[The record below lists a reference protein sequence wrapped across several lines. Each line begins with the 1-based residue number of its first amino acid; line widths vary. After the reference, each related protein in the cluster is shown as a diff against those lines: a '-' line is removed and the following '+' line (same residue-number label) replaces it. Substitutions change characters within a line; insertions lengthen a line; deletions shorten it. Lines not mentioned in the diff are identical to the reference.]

1 MKTLLGFGLAL
12 GIAAYQH
19 HLPAEPQART
29 APAKPDAVA
38 ADQTLNASSGRVL
51 ALAQAACGGCHAV
64 ERYELSP
71 NPKAPPFI
79 RIVNLPGLSS
89 DTRSAWLRDAHNY
102 PEEMD
107 FHLDAAAVDAR
118 TAYML
123 TLRDPDYEPPSL

>member
-1 MKTLLGFGLAL
+1 MLLGLSLAL
-12 GIAAYQH
+12 GIAAYPH
-19 HLPAEPQART
+19 HASAEPPART
-29 APAKPDAVA
+29 PTEPDAVA
-38 ADQTLNASSGRVL
+38 ADQTLKASSSRAL
-51 ALAQAACGGCHAV
+51 AFAQAACGGCHAV

-89 DTRSAWLRDAHNY
+89 DTLSAWLRDAHNY

-107 FHLDAAAVDAR
+107 FHLDAAEVEAL